1 MVPSAAIKTSQ
12 PSANKPVIKGML
24 LVAWPRPQSNG
35 AISILFVF
43 GKMLISKLIIKKYN
57 NYAQIKFTF
66 IIFNYGT
73 IFKNRFFTDFSDLNY
88 PGGLQC
94 FKEKLWLSK

>member
-35 AISILFVF
+35 AIRILYVF

-57 NYAQIKFTF
+57 NYAQNKFTF

-73 IFKNRFFTDFSDLNY
+73 IFKSRFFTDFGDIIFTSK
-88 PGGLQC
+88 LQR
-94 FKEKLWLSK
+94 FKKKLWLS